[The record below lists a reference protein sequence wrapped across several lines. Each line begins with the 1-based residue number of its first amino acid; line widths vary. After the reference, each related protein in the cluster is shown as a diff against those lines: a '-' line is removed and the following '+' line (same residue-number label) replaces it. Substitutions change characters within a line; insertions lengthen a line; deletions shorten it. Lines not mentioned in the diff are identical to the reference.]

1 MYEISQ
7 HYFLPGVSDLAQ
19 HALQTTFL
27 YSDISKARTS
37 ADLEERNDEW
47 YITNNHTKKND
58 FTAVLEVNTSS
69 LSTLSVKIPPFLKHF
84 AYEIN

>member
-47 YITNNHTKKND
+47 YITNNHTKK
-58 FTAVLEVNTSS
+58 TIS
-69 LSTLSVKIPPFLKHF
+69 LLYLKSTQVHFQPFQ
-84 AYEIN
+84 